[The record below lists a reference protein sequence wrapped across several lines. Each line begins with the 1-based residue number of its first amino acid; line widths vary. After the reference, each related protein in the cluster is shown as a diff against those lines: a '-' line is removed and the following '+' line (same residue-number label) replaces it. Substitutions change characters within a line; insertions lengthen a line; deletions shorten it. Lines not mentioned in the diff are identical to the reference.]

1 MVDIDKEPISN
12 ENNIKYLKVYSNI
25 LFKYTEAQEKKKEYI
40 DVALL
45 GDNIKEEKRF
55 FKLINIDIILIILWF
70 FVLYSFSYNIVEV
83 RNFQNDLSNNIN
95 ESTFYS
101 ETFYKS
107 LSDNIKKINNDYSYE
122 SRKKDY
128 TTFKNIN
135 NKFELA
141 SWIKNEFV
149 KNVSYEKYFN
159 NNIIFGNCWRI
170 TMRLYNN
177 NNNNN
182 NSNDSLIKKIYNKKK
197 LYEIYSDTNF
207 LKEIENKQN
216 ISYPYFDKKWN
227 YNFSYEKS
235 YKKIGGLYQI
245 ICENDYNKIQEMLSQ
260 DSFYTT
266 SYPYFIPAVILTN
279 YNIATVTLD
288 YLLYN
293 PILNLISYNALK
305 FSFLPNTKT
314 YKEIVTL
321 SASCNQI
328 NLYFVV
334 SFFVFLCIFIMYIL
348 KDVRTYFLV
357 GFNLYVKTYSCKFMI
372 IVCVLLNMLSLGI
385 YVLFQYKVPN
395 LNATYENG
403 KYKIDSLYA
412 NANSESIVKMFY
424 DIERVIL
431 YIEWAK
437 YIFIFTC
444 FITFIFSY
452 YLIIKNYGLLI
463 KKYNNV
469 EKNIKKDFLYPCSI
483 LLIVVFIYL
492 CIVSMYRYEVFNI
505 FENENCNM
513 LYAYILNI
521 CLVFANF
528 QGFNISSIINAEGN
542 NLSYFYFIPTL
553 FFIITIIFSFIFFLA
568 IKSYIK
574 RNKKMY
580 KWYMRHFKDNRPL
593 SKDNN
598 TEKGIKIQAYKK
610 RKSIYNKNNE
620 YNKSERT
627 VETNICNDERSQN
640 EIKKEKTKE
649 KIEKNENEKQ
659 DETQKEN
666 IKDENIKDE
675 YIQDEYIQDEYIKDE
690 YIKDE
695 DIQDEDIQDEDIQDE
710 DIQDQ
715 NIHDQNI
722 HDQNMHNRKGNN
734 KNIYHNKSH
743 HKNIHNNN
751 TVEYNSE
758 EDGNSKSKLSK
769 DLPLSDLKE
778 DTIKNNNSNTSK
790 NSYDN
795 SEENNI
801 RNVEYMNEEDGSECY
816 NFSLNNS
823 SDCEINVD
831 NIDKELNYKDIIKLG
846 KKSNTNKEV
855 YSSNMMEENEEN
867 IFQIEKFINIFFN
880 LRNRFLPFSYNVKK
894 YILKEY
900 NKKTKNKKSEKLI
913 CFFYIFMG
921 LLIFCSL
928 FIINNFK
935 KISETENLLKY
946 QIENVSYLSSDK
958 LFTNMKFYH
967 ENKSLNVSIN
977 NEYLN
982 FHKIKN
988 KNDIIEWIK
997 NCFPVYLENGTDLF
1011 GNNAIYH
1018 NSYKWIEIYDLLY
1031 GKIYIRM
1038 TSREEINIS
1047 DNLNNNN
1054 NNNNN
1059 NNIIC
1064 NNRQDKCY
1072 AYIRN
1077 EKNILKNNLNDILS
1091 LIDDSIKE
1099 LEISFILSDVDDH
1112 HNILVKIN
1120 FHFTST
1126 GYISKYIQ
1134 FDHLFFNSFNIYQF
1148 IGVVVNFLYLII
1160 LLSLLI
1166 VIYKY
1171 YYTNFFYFYNL
1182 CVSSLKGTI
1191 HSNNSNMTHIMN
1203 TQMENFMYRNDNNR
1217 RNLQN
1222 MDNANNFNVV
1232 NINNNNNND
1241 NSNSYSYGNN
1251 IMFDKYKD
1259 NNMNNEEINYY
1270 GPYYNEN
1277 NFTLNNNYI
1286 SNMNYHPD
1294 NFYSNTNINNKT
1306 TKYNLSLLLQLK
1318 IYLTYLFECDII
1330 KLFIFILHILIV
1342 LFWLALC
1349 ININRIS
1356 YYNEIL
1362 LDSYFDIHI
1371 NTISFYS
1378 IMIYIFYLF
1387 LFLTI
1392 MNMFFYLS
1400 KYVKNDVIYEAL
1412 YYNRLQILKSV
1423 LLLLFV
1429 CFHFI
1434 IFHYFFY
1441 YGIDNYQ
1448 NLTIYEHVIY
1458 SFLILIGMVK
1468 MEIYL
1473 KYSTLY
1479 FFVIILPHL
1488 IFIRFLFIYTL
1499 FAPILSSYIIIK
1511 KNRSKQSNNTDNI
1524 SSDKVYNIES
1534 NYGDSS
1540 MYNMENM
1547 NTDFMYNIDN
1557 NNNNKN
1563 KKKNSNNN
1571 NNNDIKNNNKNNN
1584 KRKLIYKEQKENDT
1598 NNQYDEED
1606 YKAFI
1611 LTRLSS
1617 EQWKGLKEEIKEFA
1631 KMETYN
1637 IFVYFQKFKNQI
1649 DSKKINFMSTI
1660 LKNEYTYLNEQI
1672 NNIIL
1677 DLRKVE
1683 LQWKFQSKLVNSSNA
1698 YIDKINNQI
1707 DMNEEEIVESKSKLS
1722 SLKQYLQKVQMDP
1735 TKERDE

>member
-25 LFKYTEAQEKKKEYI
+25 LFKYTEEQEKKKEYT

-45 GDNIKEEKRF
+45 GDNIKEEKKF
-55 FKLINIDIILIILWF
+55 FKLINIDILLIILWF
-70 FVLYSFSYNIVEV
+70 LVLYSFSYNIVKV

-95 ESTFYS
+95 ESKFYS

-107 LSDNIKKINNDYSYE
+107 LSDNIKNTNSDYSYE

-141 SWIKNEFV
+141 SWIKNEFA

-177 NNNNN
+177 NNNNDDN
-182 NSNDSLIKKIYNKKK
+182 NSNDSLIKNFYNKKK

-207 LKEIENKQN
+207 LKEIENNQN

-227 YNFSYEKS
+227 YNFSYGKS

-245 ICENDYNKIQEMLSQ
+245 ICENDYNKIQEILSQ

-266 SYPYFIPAVILTN
+266 TYPYFIPAVILTN

-314 YKEIVTL
+314 YKEISTL
-321 SASCNQI
+321 SASCNQM
-328 NLYFVV
+328 NLCFIV

-348 KDVRTYFLV
+348 KDVKKYLLV
-357 GFNLYVKTYSCKFMI
+357 GFNLYVKTYSCKFMT

-385 YVLFQYKVPN
+385 HLLFQYKIPN

-412 NANSESIVKMFY
+412 NANSDSIVNMFY
-424 DIERVIL
+424 DMERVIL
-431 YIEWAK
+431 YIEWTK

-483 LLIVVFIYL
+483 ILMVVFIYL
-492 CIVSMYRYEVFNI
+492 SIVSIYRYEVFNI
-505 FENENCNM
+505 SENENCNM
-513 LYAYILNI
+513 IYVFILNI
-521 CLVFANF
+521 CLLFANF
-528 QGFNISSIINAEGN
+528 QGFNISSIINTEGN

-553 FFIITIIFSFIFFLA
+553 FFIFTIIFSYIFFLA

-580 KWYMRHFKDNRPL
+580 KWYMRHFKDNRTL

-598 TEKGIKIQAYKK
+598 TDRGIKIQAYKK

-627 VETNICNDERSQN
+627 VETNICNEERSQN
-640 EIKKEKTKE
+640 EIKTDKIE

-659 DETQKEN
+659 GETPNEN
-666 IKDENIKDE
+666 IDKNIGDE
-675 YIQDEYIQDEYIKDE
+675 
-690 YIKDE
+690 
-695 DIQDEDIQDEDIQDE
+695 
-710 DIQDQ
+710 
-715 NIHDQNI
+715 
-722 HDQNMHNRKGNN
+722 NMHNISGNN
-734 KNIYHNKSH
+734 KNIYNNKSH

-751 TVEYNSE
+751 SVVYNSE
-758 EDGNSKSKLSK
+758 EHGNSKSKRSK
-769 DLPLSDLKE
+769 ELHIPDLKE
-778 DTIKNNNSNTSK
+778 DSIKNNNGNTSK

-816 NFSLNNS
+816 NFSLNDS
-823 SDCEINVD
+823 SEGEINVD

-846 KKSNTNKEV
+846 KKSNTNKEA
-855 YSSNMMEENEEN
+855 YYSNMMEENEEN
-867 IFQIEKFINIFFN
+867 IFNIEKFINIFFN

-900 NKKTKNKKSEKLI
+900 NKKTKNKKNEKFI
-913 CFFYIFMG
+913 CYFYICIS

-946 QIENVSYLSSDK
+946 QIENVSFLSRDK

-967 ENKSLNVSIN
+967 ENKSLNININ

-997 NCFPVYLENGTDLF
+997 NCFTLYLENGTDLF

-1018 NSYKWIEIYDLLY
+1018 NSYKWIELYDLLY
-1031 GKIYIRM
+1031 GKIYVRM

-1047 DNLNNNN
+1047 DNIYS
-1054 NNNNN
+1054 NN

-1064 NNRQDKCY
+1064 NNRQNKCY
-1072 AYIRN
+1072 TYIRN
-1077 EKNILKNNLNDILS
+1077 ENNILKNNLNDILS

-1126 GYISKYIQ
+1126 GYISKHIH
-1134 FDHLFFNSFNIYQF
+1134 FDHLFFNSFNIYQI
-1148 IGVVVNFLYLII
+1148 IGVVVNVLYLIV

-1171 YYTNFFYFYNL
+1171 YYTNFFYFYNI
-1182 CVSSLKGTI
+1182 CISSLKGTT

-1203 TQMENFMYRNDNNR
+1203 TQMENFNYRSDNNTG
-1217 RNLQN
+1217 NLQN
-1222 MDNANNFNVV
+1222 LDNTNNFNVV
-1232 NINNNNNND
+1232 NINNNIIHNNNNIHNNH
-1241 NSNSYSYGNN
+1241 NSNSYIYSDN

-1259 NNMNNEEINYY
+1259 NNMNTEEINYY

-1286 SNMNYHPD
+1286 SNINYHPD
-1294 NFYSNTNINNKT
+1294 NFYANVDINNNT
-1306 TKYNLSLLLQLK
+1306 TKYNLSLLLKLK

-1342 LFWLALC
+1342 IFWLALC
-1349 ININRIS
+1349 MNINRIS

-1378 IMIYIFYLF
+1378 IMINIFYVF
-1387 LFLTI
+1387 LFLCI
-1392 MNMFFYLS
+1392 MNMFFYLC
-1400 KYVKNDVIYEAL
+1400 KYVKNEVIYEAL
-1412 YYNRLQILKSV
+1412 YYNRMQILKSV

-1441 YGIDNYQ
+1441 YGIDNYE
-1448 NLTIYEHVIY
+1448 NVTIYEHVIY
-1458 SFLILIGMVK
+1458 SFLLLIGMVK

-1473 KYSTLY
+1473 KFSTLY

-1488 IFIRFLFIYTL
+1488 IFIRFLCIYTL
-1499 FAPILSSYIIIK
+1499 FAPTLSSYIIIK
-1511 KNRSKQSNNTDNI
+1511 KNRNKQSNNTDNI
-1524 SSDKVYNIES
+1524 SSDKIYNIES

-1547 NTDFMYNIDN
+1547 NTDLMYHIDN

-1563 KKKNSNNN
+1563 N
-1571 NNNDIKNNNKNNN
+1571 IKNNNKTKHLCN
-1584 KRKLIYKEQKENDT
+1584 EQKENNT

-1606 YKAFI
+1606 DIPFI

-1637 IFVYFQKFKNQI
+1637 ILIYFQKFKNQI
-1649 DSKKINFMSTI
+1649 DSKKITFMSTI
-1660 LKNEYTYLNEQI
+1660 LKNEYNYLNEQI
-1672 NNIIL
+1672 NNILL

-1698 YIDKINNQI
+1698 YIDKINNEI

-1735 TKERDE
+1735 TKEQDE

>member
-1 MVDIDKEPISN
+1 
-12 ENNIKYLKVYSNI
+12 
-25 LFKYTEAQEKKKEYI
+25 
-40 DVALL
+40 
-45 GDNIKEEKRF
+45 
-55 FKLINIDIILIILWF
+55 
-70 FVLYSFSYNIVEV
+70 
-83 RNFQNDLSNNIN
+83 
-95 ESTFYS
+95 
-101 ETFYKS
+101 
-107 LSDNIKKINNDYSYE
+107 
-122 SRKKDY
+122 
-128 TTFKNIN
+128 
-135 NKFELA
+135 
-141 SWIKNEFV
+141 
-149 KNVSYEKYFN
+149 
-159 NNIIFGNCWRI
+159 
-170 TMRLYNN
+170 MRLYNNN

-334 SFFVFLCIFIMYIL
+334 SFFVFLCIFITYIL

-412 NANSESIVKMFY
+412 NANSESIVNMFY

-431 YIEWAK
+431 YIEWTK

-542 NLSYFYFIPTL
+542 NLPYFYFIPTL
-553 FFIITIIFSFIFFLA
+553 FFIFTIIFSFIFFLA

-598 TEKGIKIQAYKK
+598 TEKGIKIRAYKK
-610 RKSIYNKNNE
+610 RKSIYNKIM
-620 YNKSERT
+620 KS
-627 VETNICNDERSQN
+627 S
-640 EIKKEKTKE
+640 
-649 KIEKNENEKQ
+649 
-659 DETQKEN
+659 
-666 IKDENIKDE
+666 
-675 YIQDEYIQDEYIKDE
+675 Y
-690 YIKDE
+690 
-695 DIQDEDIQDEDIQDE
+695 
-710 DIQDQ
+710 
-715 NIHDQNI
+715 
-722 HDQNMHNRKGNN
+722 
-734 KNIYHNKSH
+734 
-743 HKNIHNNN
+743 NIHNNN

-778 DTIKNNNSNTSK
+778 DTIKNNNCNTSK

-967 ENKSLNVSIN
+967 E
-977 NEYLN
+977 
-982 FHKIKN
+982 IK
-988 KNDIIEWIK
+988 
-997 NCFPVYLENGTDLF
+997 V
-1011 GNNAIYH
+1011 
-1018 NSYKWIEIYDLLY
+1018 
-1031 GKIYIRM
+1031 
-1038 TSREEINIS
+1038 
-1047 DNLNNNN
+1047 
-1054 NNNNN
+1054 
-1059 NNIIC
+1059 
-1064 NNRQDKCY
+1064 
-1072 AYIRN
+1072 
-1077 EKNILKNNLNDILS
+1077 
-1091 LIDDSIKE
+1091 
-1099 LEISFILSDVDDH
+1099 
-1112 HNILVKIN
+1112 
-1120 FHFTST
+1120 
-1126 GYISKYIQ
+1126 
-1134 FDHLFFNSFNIYQF
+1134 
-1148 IGVVVNFLYLII
+1148 
-1160 LLSLLI
+1160 
-1166 VIYKY
+1166 
-1171 YYTNFFYFYNL
+1171 
-1182 CVSSLKGTI
+1182 
-1191 HSNNSNMTHIMN
+1191 
-1203 TQMENFMYRNDNNR
+1203 
-1217 RNLQN
+1217 
-1222 MDNANNFNVV
+1222 
-1232 NINNNNNND
+1232 
-1241 NSNSYSYGNN
+1241 
-1251 IMFDKYKD
+1251 
-1259 NNMNNEEINYY
+1259 
-1270 GPYYNEN
+1270 
-1277 NFTLNNNYI
+1277 
-1286 SNMNYHPD
+1286 
-1294 NFYSNTNINNKT
+1294 
-1306 TKYNLSLLLQLK
+1306 
-1318 IYLTYLFECDII
+1318 
-1330 KLFIFILHILIV
+1330 
-1342 LFWLALC
+1342 
-1349 ININRIS
+1349 
-1356 YYNEIL
+1356 
-1362 LDSYFDIHI
+1362 
-1371 NTISFYS
+1371 
-1378 IMIYIFYLF
+1378 
-1387 LFLTI
+1387 
-1392 MNMFFYLS
+1392 
-1400 KYVKNDVIYEAL
+1400 
-1412 YYNRLQILKSV
+1412 
-1423 LLLLFV
+1423 
-1429 CFHFI
+1429 
-1434 IFHYFFY
+1434 
-1441 YGIDNYQ
+1441 
-1448 NLTIYEHVIY
+1448 
-1458 SFLILIGMVK
+1458 
-1468 MEIYL
+1468 
-1473 KYSTLY
+1473 
-1479 FFVIILPHL
+1479 
-1488 IFIRFLFIYTL
+1488 
-1499 FAPILSSYIIIK
+1499 
-1511 KNRSKQSNNTDNI
+1511 
-1524 SSDKVYNIES
+1524 
-1534 NYGDSS
+1534 
-1540 MYNMENM
+1540 
-1547 NTDFMYNIDN
+1547 
-1557 NNNNKN
+1557 
-1563 KKKNSNNN
+1563 
-1571 NNNDIKNNNKNNN
+1571 
-1584 KRKLIYKEQKENDT
+1584 
-1598 NNQYDEED
+1598 
-1606 YKAFI
+1606 
-1611 LTRLSS
+1611 
-1617 EQWKGLKEEIKEFA
+1617 
-1631 KMETYN
+1631 
-1637 IFVYFQKFKNQI
+1637 
-1649 DSKKINFMSTI
+1649 
-1660 LKNEYTYLNEQI
+1660 
-1672 NNIIL
+1672 
-1677 DLRKVE
+1677 
-1683 LQWKFQSKLVNSSNA
+1683 
-1698 YIDKINNQI
+1698 
-1707 DMNEEEIVESKSKLS
+1707 
-1722 SLKQYLQKVQMDP
+1722 
-1735 TKERDE
+1735 